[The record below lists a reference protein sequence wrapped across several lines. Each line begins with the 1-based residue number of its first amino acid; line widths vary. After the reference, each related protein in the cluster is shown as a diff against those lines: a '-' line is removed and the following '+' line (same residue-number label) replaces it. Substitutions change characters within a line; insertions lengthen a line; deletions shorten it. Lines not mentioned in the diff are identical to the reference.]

1 MTLEAIAR
9 RLSRIL
15 DSPPNTRDTPSGR
28 FYEVF
33 HFEQTGVFLLRTL
46 GPPRR
51 GYQHGS
57 QLQ

>member
-9 RLSRIL
+9 RLSKIL
-15 DSPPNTRDTPSGR
+15 DSPANTHDTPRGQ

-33 HFEQTGVFLLRTL
+33 HFEQTGVFLLRML
-46 GPPRR
+46 ASPRR